1 MLCQNDNFPL
11 SVLTF
16 PQKSQ
21 LLTKEKEAKRKLQ
34 QQ

>member
-1 MLCQNDNFPL
+1 MLSEKNNFPL